1 MARIGIEYQDVA
13 DAAQELLRENIPL
26 TIEQVRLKL
35 GTGSFS
41 TVSKYLNQFKD
52 LLQPH
57 SSALDNAPPELISFT
72 KGLWSNLVQQVDLKV
87 ERLTKQHTET
97 LSALNKDLEKYKE
110 NNRRWQQLHEQ
121 WGREK
126 AQLLLAGKSV
136 ENVLFHAQK
145 ELDNL
150 QVKNNILLIQI
161 NEKEKQI
168 VELQKLHQQT
178 QKNLEHYREA
188 ALEQRLLDEE
198 RNKQQQ
204 MHAENIHREL
214 KQENLKW
221 KEREALLLQKYE
233 SEINEKNVLH
243 TLNNQL
249 YQELQRL
256 KQILP
261 ATEKALQESNSITTH
276 LQTQV
281 AVLTQQLATSNSAM
295 NELKEKI
302 NFITS
307 EKIKVIQE
315 KATLEEKLQ
324 HINRLGNFVIS

>member
-1 MARIGIEYQDVA
+1 MARTGIEYQDVA
-13 DAAQELLRENIPL
+13 EAAQEILRENLPL
-26 TIEQVRLKL
+26 TIEQVRVRL

-57 SSALDNAPPELISFT
+57 SSAADNLPPELISFT

-87 ERLTKQHTET
+87 ERLTKQHTDT
-97 LSALNKDLEKYKE
+97 LATLNHDLEKYKE

-121 WGREK
+121 WNREK
-126 AQLLLAGKSV
+126 AQLLLTGKSL
-136 ENVLFHAQK
+136 ESTLFQAQK
-145 ELDNL
+145 ESDNL

-168 VELQKLHQQT
+168 LELQKLHQQT

-198 RNKQQQ
+198 RNKQQR
-204 MHAENIHREL
+204 MHSEVINREL
-214 KQENLKW
+214 KQELFKA

-233 SEINEKNVLH
+233 SERNDKSGLQN
-243 TLNNQL
+243 LNNQL
-249 YQELQRL
+249 YQELDRL
-256 KQILP
+256 KQLLP
-261 ATEKALQESNSITTH
+261 LTEKELNESHRVTTH

-281 AVLTQQLATSNSAM
+281 AVLAQQLATSNRDM
-295 NELKEKI
+295 NELKERI
-302 NFITS
+302 HFVTA
-307 EKIKVIQE
+307 EKIQIIQE
-315 KATLEEKLQ
+315 RAQLEEKLK
-324 HINRLGNFVIS
+324 HANKRENIT

>member
-1 MARIGIEYQDVA
+1 MARTGIEYQDVA
-13 DAAQELLRENIPL
+13 EAAQELLRENLPL
-26 TIEQVRLKL
+26 TIEQVRLRL

-57 SSALDNAPPELISFT
+57 SSAADNLPPELISFT

-97 LSALNKDLEKYKE
+97 LYALNQELEKYKE
-110 NNRRWQQLHEQ
+110 NNRRWQLLHEQ

-126 AQLLLAGKSV
+126 AQLLLAGKSL
-136 ENVLFHAQK
+136 ENTFFKVQK
-145 ELDNL
+145 ESDNL

-168 VELQKLHQQT
+168 AELQKLHQQI
-178 QKNLEHYREA
+178 QRNLEHYREA
-188 ALEQRLLDEE
+188 TLEQRLLDEE
-198 RNKQQQ
+198 RNKQQKIYLE
-204 MHAENIHREL
+204 HINREL
-214 KQENLKW
+214 KQELFKF

-233 SEINEKNVLH
+233 SERNGINALQN
-243 TLNNQL
+243 LNNQL
-249 YQELQRL
+249 YQELDQL
-256 KQILP
+256 KQVLP
-261 ATEKALQESNSITTH
+261 VRVKELNESRHVTTH

-281 AVLTQQLATSNSAM
+281 AVLTQQLTTSNRDMS
-295 NELKEKI
+295 ELKEKI
-302 NFITS
+302 HFITS

-315 KATLEEKLQ
+315 KATLEEKLKY
-324 HINRLGNFVIS
+324 INRLGIVS